1 MKPEKL
7 SPELHATPEQPEI
20 KSAAEQSKRTGA
32 AEQTE
37 VKPAA
42 KQPANTS
49 PAEQSALNAAEQPE
63 GTSIPEQY
71 ETKPAIDS
79 VKKADLS
86 EQPTKN
92 SRSRRIYLL
101 ILLFVITLSI
111 VAAWQ
116 LRKIQKTELTNTR
129 GHSFEKAVV
138 TEVLRDNV
146 QADGSRVGEQRV
158 RVRLSSG
165 SHKGEEIE
173 TSSPSGYLFGAPCV
187 KGMKVIIMQSVTGDT
202 LVTSVYA
209 QDRGNVILIFALLY
223 LLVLCWIGGKQGLRG
238 ALGLIYTVAAIF
250 FLFIPLVYLGYSPF
264 WMAVLVCLLT
274 TFVSMTLI
282 GGFSRKTLAA
292 TLGTSA
298 GVIIAGLVAMAFSFF
313 SGISGWNVSNIEHL
327 MTLWYTE
334 NIRVGDLLFAG
345 LLISALGA
353 VMDVA
358 MSISSTMQEIL
369 QQRPDLR
376 RSELIKAGFRVGRDM
391 MGTDSNTLILAFAGG
406 SVSVL
411 LLNYAYQLPLLQILN
426 SNNIGIA
433 VMQGLAGSFGV
444 ALSVP
449 ATVLL
454 AALIYLPPGK
464 NPSPRLSCGAR

>member
-1 MKPEKL
+1 MNPEKTN
-7 SPELHATPEQPEI
+7 SMRIESNAT
-20 KSAAEQSKRTGA
+20 
-32 AEQTE
+32 
-37 VKPAA
+37 
-42 KQPANTS
+42 
-49 PAEQSALNAAEQPE
+49 
-63 GTSIPEQY
+63 
-71 ETKPAIDS
+71 
-79 VKKADLS
+79 S
-86 EQPTKN
+86 EPKIC
-92 SRSRRIYLL
+92 SRSRLIYLL
-101 ILLFVITLSI
+101 ILILVIALSI
-111 VAAWQ
+111 VAAWE
-116 LRKIQKTELTNTR
+116 LRKVQKTELTNTR

-146 QADGSRVGEQRV
+146 QQDGSRVGEQRV

-165 SHKGEEIE
+165 SHRGEEIE

-187 KGMKVIIMQSVTGDT
+187 KGMKVIIMQSVAGDT

-209 QDRGNVILIFALLY
+209 QDRGSVVLIFALLY

-250 FLFIPLVYLGYSPF
+250 YLFIPLVYLGYSPF

-298 GVIIAGLVAMAFSFF
+298 GVIIAGLVAMAFSLF

-369 QQRPDLR
+369 QQRPDISR
-376 RSELIKAGFRVGRDM
+376 KELIKAGFRVGRDM

-411 LLNYAYQLPLLQILN
+411 LLNYAYQLPLLQIIN

-449 ATVLL
+449 STVLL
-454 AALIYLPPGK
+454 AALIYQPPRK
-464 NPSPRLSCGAR
+464 KRA

>member
-1 MKPEKL
+1 MNPEKTN
-7 SPELHATPEQPEI
+7 SMRIGSNAT
-20 KSAAEQSKRTGA
+20 
-32 AEQTE
+32 
-37 VKPAA
+37 
-42 KQPANTS
+42 
-49 PAEQSALNAAEQPE
+49 
-63 GTSIPEQY
+63 
-71 ETKPAIDS
+71 
-79 VKKADLS
+79 S
-86 EQPTKN
+86 EPKIC
-92 SRSRRIYLL
+92 SRSRLIYLL
-101 ILLFVITLSI
+101 ILILVIALSI

-116 LRKIQKTELTNTR
+116 LRKVQKTELTNTR

-146 QADGSRVGEQRV
+146 QQDGSRVGEQRV

-187 KGMKVIIMQSVTGDT
+187 KGMKVIIMQSVAGDT

-209 QDRGNVILIFALLY
+209 QDRGSVILIFALLY
-223 LLVLCWIGGKQGLRG
+223 LLVLCWIGGEQGLRG

-298 GVIIAGLVAMAFSFF
+298 GVIIAGLVAMAFSLF

-369 QQRPDLR
+369 QQRPDISR
-376 RSELIKAGFRVGRDM
+376 KELIKAGFRVGRDM

-411 LLNYAYQLPLLQILN
+411 LLNYAYQLPLLQIIN

-449 ATVLL
+449 STVLL
-454 AALIYLPPGK
+454 AALIYLPPGQK
-464 NPSPRLSCGAR
+464 SREDSAKASLTIRRTQLKR

>member
-1 MKPEKL
+1 MNSEKTN
-7 SPELHATPEQPEI
+7 SMRIESNATSDPQI
-20 KSAAEQSKRTGA
+20 R
-32 AEQTE
+32 
-37 VKPAA
+37 
-42 KQPANTS
+42 
-49 PAEQSALNAAEQPE
+49 
-63 GTSIPEQY
+63 
-71 ETKPAIDS
+71 
-79 VKKADLS
+79 
-86 EQPTKN
+86 
-92 SRSRRIYLL
+92 SRSRLIYLL
-101 ILLFVITLSI
+101 ILILVIALSI

-116 LRKIQKTELTNTR
+116 LRKVQKTELTNTR

-146 QADGSRVGEQRV
+146 QQDGSRVGEQRV

-165 SHKGEEIE
+165 SHRGEEIE

-187 KGMKVIIMQSVTGDT
+187 KGMKVIIMQSVAGDT

-209 QDRGNVILIFALLY
+209 QDRGSVILIFALLY

-298 GVIIAGLVAMAFSFF
+298 GVIIAGLVAMAFSLF

-369 QQRPDLR
+369 QQRPDLGR
-376 RSELIKAGFRVGRDM
+376 KELIKAGFRVGRDM

-411 LLNYAYQLPLLQILN
+411 LLNYAYQLPLLQIIN

-449 ATVLL
+449 STVLL
-454 AALIYLPPGK
+454 AALIYLPPGQK
-464 NPSPRLSCGAR
+464 SREDSAKASLTIRRTQLKR

>member
-1 MKPEKL
+1 MNSEKTN
-7 SPELHATPEQPEI
+7 SMRIESNATSDPQI
-20 KSAAEQSKRTGA
+20 R
-32 AEQTE
+32 
-37 VKPAA
+37 
-42 KQPANTS
+42 
-49 PAEQSALNAAEQPE
+49 
-63 GTSIPEQY
+63 
-71 ETKPAIDS
+71 
-79 VKKADLS
+79 
-86 EQPTKN
+86 
-92 SRSRRIYLL
+92 SRSRLIYLL
-101 ILLFVITLSI
+101 ILILVIAFSI

-116 LRKIQKTELTNTR
+116 LRKVQKTELTNTR

-146 QADGSRVGEQRV
+146 QQDGSRVGEQRV

-187 KGMKVIIMQSVTGDT
+187 KGMKVIIMQSVAGDT

-209 QDRGNVILIFALLY
+209 QDRGSVILIFALLY

-298 GVIIAGLVAMAFSFF
+298 GVIIAGLVAMAFSLF

-369 QQRPDLR
+369 QQRPDLGR
-376 RSELIKAGFRVGRDM
+376 KELIKAGFRVGSDM

-411 LLNYAYQLPLLQILN
+411 LLNYAYQLPLLQIIN

-449 ATVLL
+449 STVLL
-454 AALIYLPPGK
+454 AALIYLPPGQK
-464 NPSPRLSCGAR
+464 SREDSAKASLTIRRTQLKR

>member
-1 MKPEKL
+1 MNPEKTN
-7 SPELHATPEQPEI
+7 SMRIESNAT
-20 KSAAEQSKRTGA
+20 
-32 AEQTE
+32 
-37 VKPAA
+37 
-42 KQPANTS
+42 
-49 PAEQSALNAAEQPE
+49 
-63 GTSIPEQY
+63 
-71 ETKPAIDS
+71 
-79 VKKADLS
+79 S
-86 EQPTKN
+86 EPKIC
-92 SRSRRIYLL
+92 SRSRLIYLL
-101 ILLFVITLSI
+101 ILILVIALSI

-116 LRKIQKTELTNTR
+116 LRKVQKTELTNTR

-146 QADGSRVGEQRV
+146 QQDGSRVGEQRV

-165 SHKGEEIE
+165 SHRGEEIE

-187 KGMKVIIMQSVTGDT
+187 KGMKVIIMQSVAGDT

-264 WMAVLVCLLT
+264 WMAVLVCLMT

-298 GVIIAGLVAMAFSFF
+298 GVIIAGLVAMAFSLF

-369 QQRPDLR
+369 QQRPDISR
-376 RSELIKAGFRVGRDM
+376 KELIKAGFRVGRDM

-411 LLNYAYQLPLLQILN
+411 LLNYAYQLPLLQIIN

-449 ATVLL
+449 STVLL
-454 AALIYLPPGK
+454 AAIIYQPPGQK
-464 NPSPRLSCGAR
+464 SGEDSSIASLTIRRTQLKR

>member
-1 MKPEKL
+1 MNSEKTN
-7 SPELHATPEQPEI
+7 SMRIESNATSDPQI
-20 KSAAEQSKRTGA
+20 R
-32 AEQTE
+32 
-37 VKPAA
+37 
-42 KQPANTS
+42 
-49 PAEQSALNAAEQPE
+49 
-63 GTSIPEQY
+63 
-71 ETKPAIDS
+71 
-79 VKKADLS
+79 
-86 EQPTKN
+86 
-92 SRSRRIYLL
+92 SRSRLIYLL
-101 ILLFVITLSI
+101 ILILVIAFSI

-116 LRKIQKTELTNTR
+116 LRKVQKTELTNTR

-146 QADGSRVGEQRV
+146 QQDGSRVGEQRV

-173 TSSPSGYLFGAPCV
+173 TSSPSGYLFGAPCA
-187 KGMKVIIMQSVTGDT
+187 KGMKVIIMQSVAGDT

-209 QDRGNVILIFALLY
+209 QDRGSVILIFALLY

-298 GVIIAGLVAMAFSFF
+298 GVIIAGLVAMAFSLF

-369 QQRPDLR
+369 QQRPDLGR
-376 RSELIKAGFRVGRDM
+376 KELIKAGFRVGRDM

-411 LLNYAYQLPLLQILN
+411 LLNYAYQLPLLQIIN

-433 VMQGLAGSFGV
+433 VIQGLAGSFGV

-449 ATVLL
+449 STVLL
-454 AALIYLPPGK
+454 AALIYLPPGQK
-464 NPSPRLSCGAR
+464 SREDSAKASLTIRRTQLKR

>member
-1 MKPEKL
+1 MRIE
-7 SPELHATPEQPEI
+7 SNAT
-20 KSAAEQSKRTGA
+20 
-32 AEQTE
+32 
-37 VKPAA
+37 
-42 KQPANTS
+42 
-49 PAEQSALNAAEQPE
+49 
-63 GTSIPEQY
+63 
-71 ETKPAIDS
+71 
-79 VKKADLS
+79 S
-86 EQPTKN
+86 EPKIC
-92 SRSRRIYLL
+92 SRSRLIYLL
-101 ILLFVITLSI
+101 ILILVIALSI

-116 LRKIQKTELTNTR
+116 LRKVQKTELTNTR

-146 QADGSRVGEQRV
+146 QQDGSRVGEQRV
-158 RVRLSSG
+158 RVRLCSG
-165 SHKGEEIE
+165 SHRGEEIE

-187 KGMKVIIMQSVTGDT
+187 KGMKVIIMQSVAGDT

-209 QDRGNVILIFALLY
+209 QDRGSVILIFALLY

-238 ALGLIYTVAAIF
+238 ALGLIYTVASIF
-250 FLFIPLVYLGYSPF
+250 YLFIPLVYLGYSPF

-298 GVIIAGLVAMAFSFF
+298 GVIIAGLVAMAFSLF

-369 QQRPDLR
+369 QQRPDLGR
-376 RSELIKAGFRVGRDM
+376 KELIKAGFRVGRDM

-449 ATVLL
+449 STVLL
-454 AALIYLPPGK
+454 AALIYLPPVK
-464 NPSPRLSCGAR
+464 KRA

>member
-1 MKPEKL
+1 MNPEKTN
-7 SPELHATPEQPEI
+7 SMRIESNAT
-20 KSAAEQSKRTGA
+20 
-32 AEQTE
+32 
-37 VKPAA
+37 
-42 KQPANTS
+42 
-49 PAEQSALNAAEQPE
+49 
-63 GTSIPEQY
+63 
-71 ETKPAIDS
+71 
-79 VKKADLS
+79 S
-86 EQPTKN
+86 EPKIC
-92 SRSRRIYLL
+92 SRSRLIYLL
-101 ILLFVITLSI
+101 ILILVIALSI

-116 LRKIQKTELTNTR
+116 LRKVQKTELTNTR

-146 QADGSRVGEQRV
+146 QQDGSRVGEQRV

-165 SHKGEEIE
+165 SHRGEEIE

-187 KGMKVIIMQSVTGDT
+187 KGMKVIIMQSVAGDT

-209 QDRGNVILIFALLY
+209 QDRGSVILIFALLY

-250 FLFIPLVYLGYSPF
+250 YLFIPLVYLGYSPF

-298 GVIIAGLVAMAFSFF
+298 GVIIAGLVAMAFSLF

-369 QQRPDLR
+369 QQRPDLGR
-376 RSELIKAGFRVGRDM
+376 KELIKAGFRVGRDM

-411 LLNYAYQLPLLQILN
+411 LLNYAYQLPLLQIIN

-449 ATVLL
+449 STVLL
-454 AALIYLPPGK
+454 AALIYLPPRK
-464 NPSPRLSCGAR
+464 KRA

>member
-1 MKPEKL
+1 MNSEKTN
-7 SPELHATPEQPEI
+7 SMRIESNATSDPQI
-20 KSAAEQSKRTGA
+20 R
-32 AEQTE
+32 
-37 VKPAA
+37 
-42 KQPANTS
+42 
-49 PAEQSALNAAEQPE
+49 
-63 GTSIPEQY
+63 
-71 ETKPAIDS
+71 
-79 VKKADLS
+79 
-86 EQPTKN
+86 
-92 SRSRRIYLL
+92 SRSRLIYLL
-101 ILLFVITLSI
+101 ILILVIAFSI

-116 LRKIQKTELTNTR
+116 LRKVQKTELTNTR

-146 QADGSRVGEQRV
+146 QQDGSRVGEQRV

-173 TSSPSGYLFGAPCV
+173 TSSPSGYLFGAPCA
-187 KGMKVIIMQSVTGDT
+187 KGMKVIIMQSVAGDT

-209 QDRGNVILIFALLY
+209 QDRGSVILIFALLY

-298 GVIIAGLVAMAFSFF
+298 DVIIAGLVAMAFSLF

-369 QQRPDLR
+369 QQRPDLGR
-376 RSELIKAGFRVGRDM
+376 KELIKAGFRVGRDM

-411 LLNYAYQLPLLQILN
+411 LLNYAYQLPLLQIIN

-433 VMQGLAGSFGV
+433 VIQGLAGSFGV

-449 ATVLL
+449 STVLL
-454 AALIYLPPGK
+454 AALIYLPPGQK
-464 NPSPRLSCGAR
+464 SREDSAKASLTIRRTQLKR

>member
-1 MKPEKL
+1 MNSEKTN
-7 SPELHATPEQPEI
+7 SMRIESNATSDPQI
-20 KSAAEQSKRTGA
+20 R
-32 AEQTE
+32 
-37 VKPAA
+37 
-42 KQPANTS
+42 
-49 PAEQSALNAAEQPE
+49 
-63 GTSIPEQY
+63 
-71 ETKPAIDS
+71 
-79 VKKADLS
+79 
-86 EQPTKN
+86 
-92 SRSRRIYLL
+92 SRSRLIYLL
-101 ILLFVITLSI
+101 ILILVIALSI

-116 LRKIQKTELTNTR
+116 LRKVQKTELTNTR

-146 QADGSRVGEQRV
+146 QQDGSRVGEQRV

-187 KGMKVIIMQSVTGDT
+187 KGMKVIIMQSVAGDT

-209 QDRGNVILIFALLY
+209 QDRGSVILIFALLY

-298 GVIIAGLVAMAFSFF
+298 GVIIAGLVAMAFSLF

-369 QQRPDLR
+369 QQRPDLGR
-376 RSELIKAGFRVGRDM
+376 KELIKAGFRVGRDM

-411 LLNYAYQLPLLQILN
+411 LLNYAYQLPLLQIIN

-449 ATVLL
+449 STVLL
-454 AALIYLPPGK
+454 AALIYLPPGQK
-464 NPSPRLSCGAR
+464 SREDSAKASLTIRRTQLKR

>member
-1 MKPEKL
+1 MRIE
-7 SPELHATPEQPEI
+7 SNAT
-20 KSAAEQSKRTGA
+20 
-32 AEQTE
+32 
-37 VKPAA
+37 
-42 KQPANTS
+42 
-49 PAEQSALNAAEQPE
+49 
-63 GTSIPEQY
+63 
-71 ETKPAIDS
+71 
-79 VKKADLS
+79 S
-86 EQPTKN
+86 EPKIC
-92 SRSRRIYLL
+92 SRSRLIYLL
-101 ILLFVITLSI
+101 ILILVIALSI

-116 LRKIQKTELTNTR
+116 LRKVQKTELTNTR

-146 QADGSRVGEQRV
+146 QQDGSRVGEQRV

-165 SHKGEEIE
+165 SHRGEEIE

-187 KGMKVIIMQSVTGDT
+187 KGMKVIIMQSVAGDT

-209 QDRGNVILIFALLY
+209 QDRGSVILIFALLY

-250 FLFIPLVYLGYSPF
+250 YLFIPLVYLGYSPF
-264 WMAVLVCLLT
+264 WMAVLVCLMT

-298 GVIIAGLVAMAFSFF
+298 GVIIAGLVAMAFSLF

-369 QQRPDLR
+369 QQRPDLGR
-376 RSELIKAGFRVGRDM
+376 KELIKAGFRVGRDM

-411 LLNYAYQLPLLQILN
+411 LLNYAYQLPLLQIIN

-449 ATVLL
+449 STVIL
-454 AALIYLPPGK
+454 AALIYLPPRK
-464 NPSPRLSCGAR
+464 KRA

>member
-1 MKPEKL
+1 MNPEKTN
-7 SPELHATPEQPEI
+7 SMRIESNAT
-20 KSAAEQSKRTGA
+20 
-32 AEQTE
+32 
-37 VKPAA
+37 
-42 KQPANTS
+42 
-49 PAEQSALNAAEQPE
+49 
-63 GTSIPEQY
+63 
-71 ETKPAIDS
+71 
-79 VKKADLS
+79 S
-86 EQPTKN
+86 EPQIR
-92 SRSRRIYLL
+92 SRSRLIYLL
-101 ILLFVITLSI
+101 ILLLVIALSI

-116 LRKIQKTELTNTR
+116 LRKVQKTELTNTR

-146 QADGSRVGEQRV
+146 QQDGSSVGEQRV

-165 SHKGEEIE
+165 SHRGEEIE

-187 KGMKVIIMQSVTGDT
+187 KGMKVIIMQSVAGDT

-209 QDRGNVILIFALLY
+209 QDRGSVILIFALLY

-298 GVIIAGLVAMAFSFF
+298 GVIIAGLVAMAFSLF

-369 QQRPDLR
+369 QQRPDLGR
-376 RSELIKAGFRVGRDM
+376 KELIKAGFRVGRDM

-411 LLNYAYQLPLLQILN
+411 LLNYAYQLPLLQIIN

-449 ATVLL
+449 STVLL
-454 AALIYLPPGK
+454 AALIYLPPGQK
-464 NPSPRLSCGAR
+464 SREDSAKASLTIRRTQLKR

>member
-1 MKPEKL
+1 MNPEKTN
-7 SPELHATPEQPEI
+7 SMRIGSNAT
-20 KSAAEQSKRTGA
+20 
-32 AEQTE
+32 
-37 VKPAA
+37 
-42 KQPANTS
+42 
-49 PAEQSALNAAEQPE
+49 
-63 GTSIPEQY
+63 
-71 ETKPAIDS
+71 
-79 VKKADLS
+79 S
-86 EQPTKN
+86 EPKIC
-92 SRSRRIYLL
+92 SRSRLIYLL
-101 ILLFVITLSI
+101 ILILVIALSI

-116 LRKIQKTELTNTR
+116 LRKVQKTELTNTR

-146 QADGSRVGEQRV
+146 QQDGSRVGEQRV

-165 SHKGEEIE
+165 SHRGEEIE

-187 KGMKVIIMQSVTGDT
+187 KGMKVIIMQSVAGDT

-250 FLFIPLVYLGYSPF
+250 YLFIPLVYLGYSPF

-298 GVIIAGLVAMAFSFF
+298 GVIIAGLVAMAFSLF

-369 QQRPDLR
+369 QQRPDLSR
-376 RSELIKAGFRVGRDM
+376 KELIKAGFRVGRDM

-411 LLNYAYQLPLLQILN
+411 LLNYAYQLPLLQIIN

-449 ATVLL
+449 STVLL

-464 NPSPRLSCGAR
+464 KTPSLPFHVKASSSSKVEPSTSKISTSKIKA

>member
-1 MKPEKL
+1 MRIE
-7 SPELHATPEQPEI
+7 SNAT
-20 KSAAEQSKRTGA
+20 
-32 AEQTE
+32 
-37 VKPAA
+37 
-42 KQPANTS
+42 
-49 PAEQSALNAAEQPE
+49 
-63 GTSIPEQY
+63 
-71 ETKPAIDS
+71 
-79 VKKADLS
+79 S
-86 EQPTKN
+86 EPKIC
-92 SRSRRIYLL
+92 SRSRLIYLL
-101 ILLFVITLSI
+101 ILILVIALSI

-116 LRKIQKTELTNTR
+116 LRKVQKTELTNTR

-146 QADGSRVGEQRV
+146 QQDGSRVGEQRV

-165 SHKGEEIE
+165 SHRGEEIE

-187 KGMKVIIMQSVTGDT
+187 KGMKVIIMQSVAGDT

-209 QDRGNVILIFALLY
+209 QDRGSVILIFALLY

-238 ALGLIYTVAAIF
+238 ALGLIYTVASIF
-250 FLFIPLVYLGYSPF
+250 YLFIPLVYLGYSPF

-298 GVIIAGLVAMAFSFF
+298 GVIIAGLVAMAFSLF

-369 QQRPDLR
+369 QQRPDLGR
-376 RSELIKAGFRVGRDM
+376 KELIKAGFRVGRDM

-449 ATVLL
+449 STVLL
-454 AALIYLPPGK
+454 AALIYLPPVK
-464 NPSPRLSCGAR
+464 KRA

>member
-1 MKPEKL
+1 MRIE
-7 SPELHATPEQPEI
+7 SNAT
-20 KSAAEQSKRTGA
+20 
-32 AEQTE
+32 
-37 VKPAA
+37 
-42 KQPANTS
+42 
-49 PAEQSALNAAEQPE
+49 
-63 GTSIPEQY
+63 
-71 ETKPAIDS
+71 
-79 VKKADLS
+79 S
-86 EQPTKN
+86 EPKIC
-92 SRSRRIYLL
+92 SRSRLIYLL
-101 ILLFVITLSI
+101 ILILVIALSI

-116 LRKIQKTELTNTR
+116 LRKVQKTELTNTR

-146 QADGSRVGEQRV
+146 QQDGSRVGEQRV

-165 SHKGEEIE
+165 SHRGEEIE

-187 KGMKVIIMQSVTGDT
+187 KGMKVIIMQSVAGDT

-209 QDRGNVILIFALLY
+209 QDRGSVILIFALLY

-250 FLFIPLVYLGYSPF
+250 YLFIPLVYLGYSPF

-298 GVIIAGLVAMAFSFF
+298 GVIIAGLVAMAFSLF

-369 QQRPDLR
+369 QQRPDISR
-376 RSELIKAGFRVGRDM
+376 KELIKAGFRVGRDM

-411 LLNYAYQLPLLQILN
+411 LLNYAYQLPLLQIIN

-449 ATVLL
+449 STVLL
-454 AALIYLPPGK
+454 AALIYLPPRK
-464 NPSPRLSCGAR
+464 KRA

>member
-1 MKPEKL
+1 MNPEKTN
-7 SPELHATPEQPEI
+7 SMRIESNAT
-20 KSAAEQSKRTGA
+20 
-32 AEQTE
+32 
-37 VKPAA
+37 
-42 KQPANTS
+42 
-49 PAEQSALNAAEQPE
+49 
-63 GTSIPEQY
+63 
-71 ETKPAIDS
+71 
-79 VKKADLS
+79 S
-86 EQPTKN
+86 EPKIC
-92 SRSRRIYLL
+92 SRSRLIYLL
-101 ILLFVITLSI
+101 ILILVIALSI

-116 LRKIQKTELTNTR
+116 LRKVQKTELTNTR

-146 QADGSRVGEQRV
+146 QQDGSRVGEQRV

-165 SHKGEEIE
+165 SHRGEEIE

-187 KGMKVIIMQSVTGDT
+187 KGMKVIIMQSVAGDT

-250 FLFIPLVYLGYSPF
+250 YLFVPLVYLGYSPF

-298 GVIIAGLVAMAFSFF
+298 GVIIAGLVAMAFSLF

-369 QQRPDLR
+369 QQRPDISR
-376 RSELIKAGFRVGRDM
+376 KELIKAGFRVGRDM

-411 LLNYAYQLPLLQILN
+411 LLNYAYQLPLLQIIN

-449 ATVLL
+449 STVLL
-454 AALIYLPPGK
+454 AALIYQPPRK
-464 NPSPRLSCGAR
+464 KRA

>member
-1 MKPEKL
+1 MNPEKTN
-7 SPELHATPEQPEI
+7 SMRIESNAT
-20 KSAAEQSKRTGA
+20 
-32 AEQTE
+32 
-37 VKPAA
+37 
-42 KQPANTS
+42 
-49 PAEQSALNAAEQPE
+49 
-63 GTSIPEQY
+63 
-71 ETKPAIDS
+71 
-79 VKKADLS
+79 S
-86 EQPTKN
+86 EPQIR
-92 SRSRRIYLL
+92 SRSRLIYLIIL
-101 ILLFVITLSI
+101 ILVIALSI

-116 LRKIQKTELTNTR
+116 LRKVQKTELTNTR

-146 QADGSRVGEQRV
+146 QQDGSRVGEQRV

-165 SHKGEEIE
+165 SHRGEEIE

-187 KGMKVIIMQSVTGDT
+187 KGMKVIIMQSVAGDT

-209 QDRGNVILIFALLY
+209 QDRGSVILIFALLY

-298 GVIIAGLVAMAFSFF
+298 GVIIAGLVAMAFSLF

-369 QQRPDLR
+369 QQRPDLGR
-376 RSELIKAGFRVGRDM
+376 KELIKAGFRVGRDM

-411 LLNYAYQLPLLQILN
+411 LLNYAYQLPLLQIIN

-449 ATVLL
+449 STVLL
-454 AALIYLPPGK
+454 AALIYLPPGQK
-464 NPSPRLSCGAR
+464 SREDSAKASLTIRRTQLKR

>member
-1 MKPEKL
+1 MNPEKTN
-7 SPELHATPEQPEI
+7 SMRIESNAT
-20 KSAAEQSKRTGA
+20 
-32 AEQTE
+32 
-37 VKPAA
+37 
-42 KQPANTS
+42 
-49 PAEQSALNAAEQPE
+49 
-63 GTSIPEQY
+63 
-71 ETKPAIDS
+71 
-79 VKKADLS
+79 S
-86 EQPTKN
+86 EPQIR
-92 SRSRRIYLL
+92 SRSRLIYLL
-101 ILLFVITLSI
+101 ILILVIAFSI

-116 LRKIQKTELTNTR
+116 LRKVQKTELTNTR

-146 QADGSRVGEQRV
+146 QQDGSRVGEQRV

-187 KGMKVIIMQSVTGDT
+187 KGMKVIIMQSVAGDT

-209 QDRGNVILIFALLY
+209 QDRGSVILIFALLY

-298 GVIIAGLVAMAFSFF
+298 GVIIAGLVAMAFSLF

-369 QQRPDLR
+369 QQRPDLGR
-376 RSELIKAGFRVGRDM
+376 KELIKAGFRVGRDM

-411 LLNYAYQLPLLQILN
+411 LLNYAYQLPLLQIIN

-449 ATVLL
+449 STVLL

-464 NPSPRLSCGAR
+464 KTPSLPFHVKASSSSKVEPSTSKISTSKIKA

>member
-1 MKPEKL
+1 MNPEKTN
-7 SPELHATPEQPEI
+7 SMRIESNAT
-20 KSAAEQSKRTGA
+20 
-32 AEQTE
+32 
-37 VKPAA
+37 
-42 KQPANTS
+42 
-49 PAEQSALNAAEQPE
+49 
-63 GTSIPEQY
+63 
-71 ETKPAIDS
+71 
-79 VKKADLS
+79 S
-86 EQPTKN
+86 EPKIC
-92 SRSRRIYLL
+92 SRSRLIYLL
-101 ILLFVITLSI
+101 ILILVIALSI

-116 LRKIQKTELTNTR
+116 LRKVQKTELTNTR

-146 QADGSRVGEQRV
+146 QQDGSRVGEQRV

-165 SHKGEEIE
+165 SHRGEEIE

-187 KGMKVIIMQSVTGDT
+187 KGMKVIIMQSVAGDT

-209 QDRGNVILIFALLY
+209 QDRGSVILIFALLY

-250 FLFIPLVYLGYSPF
+250 YLFIPLVYLGYSPF

-298 GVIIAGLVAMAFSFF
+298 GVIIAGLVAMAFSLF

-369 QQRPDLR
+369 QQRPDLGR
-376 RSELIKAGFRVGRDM
+376 KELIKAGFRVGRDM

-411 LLNYAYQLPLLQILN
+411 LLNYAYQLPLLQIIN

-449 ATVLL
+449 STVIL
-454 AALIYLPPGK
+454 AALIYLPPRK
-464 NPSPRLSCGAR
+464 KRA

>member
-1 MKPEKL
+1 MNPEKTN
-7 SPELHATPEQPEI
+7 SMRIESNAT
-20 KSAAEQSKRTGA
+20 
-32 AEQTE
+32 
-37 VKPAA
+37 
-42 KQPANTS
+42 
-49 PAEQSALNAAEQPE
+49 
-63 GTSIPEQY
+63 
-71 ETKPAIDS
+71 
-79 VKKADLS
+79 S
-86 EQPTKN
+86 EPKIC
-92 SRSRRIYLL
+92 SRSRLIYLL
-101 ILLFVITLSI
+101 ILILVIALSI

-116 LRKIQKTELTNTR
+116 LRKVQKTELTNTR

-146 QADGSRVGEQRV
+146 QQDGSRVGEQRV

-187 KGMKVIIMQSVTGDT
+187 KGMKVIIMQSVAGDT

-209 QDRGNVILIFALLY
+209 QDRGSVILIFALLY

-298 GVIIAGLVAMAFSFF
+298 GVIIAGLVAMAFSLF

-369 QQRPDLR
+369 QQRPDLGR
-376 RSELIKAGFRVGRDM
+376 KELIKAGFRVGRDM

-411 LLNYAYQLPLLQILN
+411 LLNYAYQLPLLQIIN

-449 ATVLL
+449 STVLL
-454 AALIYLPPGK
+454 AALIYLPPGQK
-464 NPSPRLSCGAR
+464 SREDSAKASLTIRRTQLKR

>member
-1 MKPEKL
+1 MNSEKTN
-7 SPELHATPEQPEI
+7 SMRIESNATSDPQI
-20 KSAAEQSKRTGA
+20 R
-32 AEQTE
+32 
-37 VKPAA
+37 
-42 KQPANTS
+42 
-49 PAEQSALNAAEQPE
+49 
-63 GTSIPEQY
+63 
-71 ETKPAIDS
+71 
-79 VKKADLS
+79 
-86 EQPTKN
+86 
-92 SRSRRIYLL
+92 SRSRLIYLL
-101 ILLFVITLSI
+101 ILILVIAFSI

-116 LRKIQKTELTNTR
+116 LRKVQKTELTNTR

-146 QADGSRVGEQRV
+146 QQDGSRVGEQRV

-187 KGMKVIIMQSVTGDT
+187 KGMKVIIMQSVAGDT

-209 QDRGNVILIFALLY
+209 QDRGSVILIFALLY

-298 GVIIAGLVAMAFSFF
+298 GVIIAGLVAMAFSLF

-369 QQRPDLR
+369 QQRPDLGR
-376 RSELIKAGFRVGRDM
+376 KELIKAGFRVGRDM

-411 LLNYAYQLPLLQILN
+411 LLNYAYQLPLLQIIN

-449 ATVLL
+449 STVLL
-454 AALIYLPPGK
+454 AALIYLPPGQK
-464 NPSPRLSCGAR
+464 SREDSAKASLTIRRTQLKR

>member
-1 MKPEKL
+1 MNPEKTN
-7 SPELHATPEQPEI
+7 SMRI
-20 KSAAEQSKRTGA
+20 KSNA
-32 AEQTE
+32 
-37 VKPAA
+37 
-42 KQPANTS
+42 TS
-49 PAEQSALNAAEQPE
+49 EPK
-63 GTSIPEQY
+63 IC
-71 ETKPAIDS
+71 
-79 VKKADLS
+79 
-86 EQPTKN
+86 
-92 SRSRRIYLL
+92 SRSRLIYLL
-101 ILLFVITLSI
+101 ILILVIAFSI

-116 LRKIQKTELTNTR
+116 LRKVQKTELTNTR

-146 QADGSRVGEQRV
+146 QQDGSRVGEQRV

-165 SHKGEEIE
+165 SHRGEEIE

-187 KGMKVIIMQSVTGDT
+187 KGMKVIIMQSVAGDT

-209 QDRGNVILIFALLY
+209 QDRGSVILIFALLY

-264 WMAVLVCLLT
+264 WMAVLVCLMT

-298 GVIIAGLVAMAFSFF
+298 GVIIAGLVAMAFSLF
-313 SGISGWNVSNIEHL
+313 SGIRGWNVSNIEHL

-369 QQRPDLR
+369 QQRPDLGR
-376 RSELIKAGFRVGRDM
+376 KELIKAGFRVGRDM

-411 LLNYAYQLPLLQILN
+411 LLNYAYQLPLLQIIN

-449 ATVLL
+449 STVIL
-454 AALIYLPPGK
+454 AALIYLPPRK
-464 NPSPRLSCGAR
+464 KRA

>member
-1 MKPEKL
+1 MNPEKTN
-7 SPELHATPEQPEI
+7 SMRIESNAT
-20 KSAAEQSKRTGA
+20 
-32 AEQTE
+32 
-37 VKPAA
+37 
-42 KQPANTS
+42 
-49 PAEQSALNAAEQPE
+49 
-63 GTSIPEQY
+63 
-71 ETKPAIDS
+71 
-79 VKKADLS
+79 S
-86 EQPTKN
+86 EPKIC
-92 SRSRRIYLL
+92 SRSRLIYLL
-101 ILLFVITLSI
+101 ILILVIALSI

-116 LRKIQKTELTNTR
+116 LRKVQKTELTNTR

-146 QADGSRVGEQRV
+146 QQDGSRVGEQRV

-165 SHKGEEIE
+165 SHRGEEIE

-187 KGMKVIIMQSVTGDT
+187 KGMKVIIMQSVAGDT

-209 QDRGNVILIFALLY
+209 QDRGSVILIFALLY

-250 FLFIPLVYLGYSPF
+250 YLFIPLVYLGYSPF

-298 GVIIAGLVAMAFSFF
+298 GVIIAGLVAMAFSLF

-369 QQRPDLR
+369 QQRPDISR
-376 RSELIKAGFRVGRDM
+376 KELIKAGFRVGRDM

-411 LLNYAYQLPLLQILN
+411 LLNYAYQLPLLQIIN

-449 ATVLL
+449 STVIL
-454 AALIYLPPGK
+454 AALIYLPPRK
-464 NPSPRLSCGAR
+464 KRA

>member
-1 MKPEKL
+1 MNPEKTN
-7 SPELHATPEQPEI
+7 SMRIESNAT
-20 KSAAEQSKRTGA
+20 
-32 AEQTE
+32 
-37 VKPAA
+37 
-42 KQPANTS
+42 
-49 PAEQSALNAAEQPE
+49 
-63 GTSIPEQY
+63 
-71 ETKPAIDS
+71 
-79 VKKADLS
+79 S
-86 EQPTKN
+86 EPKIC
-92 SRSRRIYLL
+92 SRSRLIYLL
-101 ILLFVITLSI
+101 ILILVIALSI

-116 LRKIQKTELTNTR
+116 LRKVQKTELTNTR

-146 QADGSRVGEQRV
+146 QQDGSRVGEQRV

-165 SHKGEEIE
+165 SHRGEEIE

-187 KGMKVIIMQSVTGDT
+187 KGMKVIIMQSVAGDT

-209 QDRGNVILIFALLY
+209 QDRGSVILIFALLY

-250 FLFIPLVYLGYSPF
+250 YLFIPLVYLGYSPF
-264 WMAVLVCLLT
+264 WMAVLVCLMT

-298 GVIIAGLVAMAFSFF
+298 GVIIAGLVAMAFSLF

-369 QQRPDLR
+369 QQRPDLGR
-376 RSELIKAGFRVGRDM
+376 KELIKAGFRVGRDM

-411 LLNYAYQLPLLQILN
+411 LLNYAYQLPLLQIIN

-449 ATVLL
+449 STVIL
-454 AALIYLPPGK
+454 AALIYLPPRK
-464 NPSPRLSCGAR
+464 KRA

>member
-1 MKPEKL
+1 MNPEKTN
-7 SPELHATPEQPEI
+7 SMRIESNAT
-20 KSAAEQSKRTGA
+20 
-32 AEQTE
+32 
-37 VKPAA
+37 
-42 KQPANTS
+42 
-49 PAEQSALNAAEQPE
+49 
-63 GTSIPEQY
+63 
-71 ETKPAIDS
+71 
-79 VKKADLS
+79 S
-86 EQPTKN
+86 EPKIC
-92 SRSRRIYLL
+92 SRSRLIYLL
-101 ILLFVITLSI
+101 ILILVIALSI

-116 LRKIQKTELTNTR
+116 LRKVQKTELTNTR

-146 QADGSRVGEQRV
+146 QQDGSRVGEQRV
-158 RVRLSSG
+158 RVRLCSG
-165 SHKGEEIE
+165 SHRGEEIE

-187 KGMKVIIMQSVTGDT
+187 KGMKVIIMQSVAGDT

-209 QDRGNVILIFALLY
+209 QDRGSVILIFALLY
-223 LLVLCWIGGKQGLRG
+223 LLALCWIGGKQGLRG
-238 ALGLIYTVAAIF
+238 ALGLIYTVASIF
-250 FLFIPLVYLGYSPF
+250 YLFIPLVYLGYSPF

-298 GVIIAGLVAMAFSFF
+298 GVIIAGLVAMAFSLF

-369 QQRPDLR
+369 QQRPDLGR
-376 RSELIKAGFRVGRDM
+376 KELIKAGFRVGRDM

-411 LLNYAYQLPLLQILN
+411 LLNFAYQLPLLQILN

-449 ATVLL
+449 STVLL

-464 NPSPRLSCGAR
+464 KRA

>member
-1 MKPEKL
+1 MNPEKTN
-7 SPELHATPEQPEI
+7 SMRI
-20 KSAAEQSKRTGA
+20 KSNA
-32 AEQTE
+32 
-37 VKPAA
+37 
-42 KQPANTS
+42 TS
-49 PAEQSALNAAEQPE
+49 EPK
-63 GTSIPEQY
+63 IC
-71 ETKPAIDS
+71 
-79 VKKADLS
+79 
-86 EQPTKN
+86 
-92 SRSRRIYLL
+92 SRSRLIYLL
-101 ILLFVITLSI
+101 ILILVIALSI

-116 LRKIQKTELTNTR
+116 LRKVQKTELTNTR

-146 QADGSRVGEQRV
+146 QQDGSRVGEQRV

-165 SHKGEEIE
+165 SHRGEEIE

-187 KGMKVIIMQSVTGDT
+187 KGMKVIIMQSVAGDT

-209 QDRGNVILIFALLY
+209 QDRGSVILIFALLY

-298 GVIIAGLVAMAFSFF
+298 GVIIAGLVAMAFSLF

-369 QQRPDLR
+369 QQRPDLGR
-376 RSELIKAGFRVGRDM
+376 KELIKAGFRVGRDM

-411 LLNYAYQLPLLQILN
+411 LLNYAYQLPLLQIIN

-449 ATVLL
+449 STVLL
-454 AALIYLPPGK
+454 AALIYLPPGQK
-464 NPSPRLSCGAR
+464 SREDSAKASLTIRRTQLKR

>member
-1 MKPEKL
+1 MRIE
-7 SPELHATPEQPEI
+7 SNAT
-20 KSAAEQSKRTGA
+20 
-32 AEQTE
+32 
-37 VKPAA
+37 
-42 KQPANTS
+42 
-49 PAEQSALNAAEQPE
+49 
-63 GTSIPEQY
+63 
-71 ETKPAIDS
+71 
-79 VKKADLS
+79 S
-86 EQPTKN
+86 EPKIC
-92 SRSRRIYLL
+92 SRSRLIYLL
-101 ILLFVITLSI
+101 ILILVIALSI
-111 VAAWQ
+111 VAAWE
-116 LRKIQKTELTNTR
+116 LRKVQKTELTNTR

-146 QADGSRVGEQRV
+146 QQDGSRVGEQRV

-165 SHKGEEIE
+165 SHRGEEIE

-187 KGMKVIIMQSVTGDT
+187 KGMKVIIMQSVAGDT

-209 QDRGNVILIFALLY
+209 QDRGSVILIFALLY

-250 FLFIPLVYLGYSPF
+250 YLFIPLVYLGYSPF

-298 GVIIAGLVAMAFSFF
+298 GVIIAGLVAMAFSLF

-369 QQRPDLR
+369 QQRPDLSR
-376 RSELIKAGFRVGRDM
+376 KELIKAGFRVGRDM

-411 LLNYAYQLPLLQILN
+411 LLNYAYQLPLLQIIN

-449 ATVLL
+449 STVIL
-454 AALIYLPPGK
+454 AALIYLPPRK
-464 NPSPRLSCGAR
+464 KRA

>member
-1 MKPEKL
+1 M
-7 SPELHATPEQPEI
+7 
-20 KSAAEQSKRTGA
+20 TGA

-37 VKPAA
+37 MKPAT
-42 KQPANTS
+42 K
-49 PAEQSALNAAEQPE
+49 QSANMSSAE
-63 GTSIPEQY
+63 
-71 ETKPAIDS
+71 
-79 VKKADLS
+79 LS
-86 EQPTKN
+86 EIKAAAGPTEIKSTAEPPTKS
-92 SRSRRIYLL
+92 SRSRLIYLL
-101 ILLFVITLSI
+101 ILILVIAFSI

-116 LRKIQKTELTNTR
+116 LRKVQKTELTNTR

-146 QADGSRVGEQRV
+146 QQDGSRVGEQRV

-187 KGMKVIIMQSVTGDT
+187 KGMKVIIMQSVAGDT

-209 QDRGNVILIFALLY
+209 QDRGSVILIFALLY

-298 GVIIAGLVAMAFSFF
+298 GVIIAGLVAMAFSLF

-369 QQRPDLR
+369 QQRPDLGR
-376 RSELIKAGFRVGRDM
+376 KELIKAGFRVGRDM

-411 LLNYAYQLPLLQILN
+411 LLNYAYQLPLLQIIN

-449 ATVLL
+449 STVLL
-454 AALIYLPPGK
+454 AALIYLPPGQK
-464 NPSPRLSCGAR
+464 SREDSAKASLTIRRTQLKR

>member
-1 MKPEKL
+1 MNPEKTN
-7 SPELHATPEQPEI
+7 SMRIESIAT
-20 KSAAEQSKRTGA
+20 
-32 AEQTE
+32 
-37 VKPAA
+37 
-42 KQPANTS
+42 
-49 PAEQSALNAAEQPE
+49 
-63 GTSIPEQY
+63 
-71 ETKPAIDS
+71 
-79 VKKADLS
+79 S
-86 EQPTKN
+86 EPKIC
-92 SRSRRIYLL
+92 SRSRLIYLL
-101 ILLFVITLSI
+101 ILILVIALSI

-116 LRKIQKTELTNTR
+116 LRKVQKTELTNTR

-146 QADGSRVGEQRV
+146 QQDGSRVGEQRV

-165 SHKGEEIE
+165 SHRGEEIE

-187 KGMKVIIMQSVTGDT
+187 KGMKVIIMQSVAGDT

-250 FLFIPLVYLGYSPF
+250 YLFIPLVYLGYSPF

-298 GVIIAGLVAMAFSFF
+298 GVIIAGLVAMAFSLF

-369 QQRPDLR
+369 QQRPDISR
-376 RSELIKAGFRVGRDM
+376 KELIKAGFRVGRDM

-411 LLNYAYQLPLLQILN
+411 LLNYAYQLPLLQIIN

-449 ATVLL
+449 STVLL
-454 AALIYLPPGK
+454 AALIYQPPRK
-464 NPSPRLSCGAR
+464 KRA

>member
-1 MKPEKL
+1 MNPEKTN
-7 SPELHATPEQPEI
+7 SMRIETNAT
-20 KSAAEQSKRTGA
+20 
-32 AEQTE
+32 
-37 VKPAA
+37 
-42 KQPANTS
+42 
-49 PAEQSALNAAEQPE
+49 
-63 GTSIPEQY
+63 
-71 ETKPAIDS
+71 
-79 VKKADLS
+79 S
-86 EQPTKN
+86 EPKIC
-92 SRSRRIYLL
+92 SRSRLIYLL
-101 ILLFVITLSI
+101 ILILVIALSI

-116 LRKIQKTELTNTR
+116 LRKVQKTELTNTR

-146 QADGSRVGEQRV
+146 QQDGSRVGEQRV

-165 SHKGEEIE
+165 SHRGEEIE

-187 KGMKVIIMQSVTGDT
+187 KGMKVIIMQSVAGDT

-223 LLVLCWIGGKQGLRG
+223 LLVLCWIGGNQGLRG

-250 FLFIPLVYLGYSPF
+250 YLFIPLVYLGYSPF

-298 GVIIAGLVAMAFSFF
+298 GVIIAGLVAMAFSLF

-369 QQRPDLR
+369 QQRPDLSR
-376 RSELIKAGFRVGRDM
+376 KELIKAGFRVGRDM

-411 LLNYAYQLPLLQILN
+411 LLNYAYQLPLLQIIN

-449 ATVLL
+449 STVLL
-454 AALIYLPPGK
+454 AALIYQPPRK
-464 NPSPRLSCGAR
+464 KRA

>member
-1 MKPEKL
+1 MNPEKTN
-7 SPELHATPEQPEI
+7 SMRIESNAT
-20 KSAAEQSKRTGA
+20 
-32 AEQTE
+32 
-37 VKPAA
+37 
-42 KQPANTS
+42 
-49 PAEQSALNAAEQPE
+49 
-63 GTSIPEQY
+63 
-71 ETKPAIDS
+71 
-79 VKKADLS
+79 S
-86 EQPTKN
+86 EPKIC
-92 SRSRRIYLL
+92 SRSRLLYLL
-101 ILLFVITLSI
+101 ILILVMALSI

-116 LRKIQKTELTNTR
+116 LRKVQKTELTNTR

-138 TEVLRDNV
+138 IEVLRDNV
-146 QADGSRVGEQRV
+146 QQDGSRVGEQRV

-165 SHKGEEIE
+165 SHRGEEIE

-187 KGMKVIIMQSVTGDT
+187 KGMKVIIMQSVAGDT

-209 QDRGNVILIFALLY
+209 QDRGSVILIFALLY

-250 FLFIPLVYLGYSPF
+250 YLFIPLVYLGYSPF

-298 GVIIAGLVAMAFSFF
+298 GVIIAGLVAMAFSLF

-369 QQRPDLR
+369 QQRPDLSR
-376 RSELIKAGFRVGRDM
+376 KELIKAGFRVGRDM

-411 LLNYAYQLPLLQILN
+411 LLNYAYQLPLLQIIN

-449 ATVLL
+449 STVLL
-454 AALIYLPPGK
+454 AALIYLPPRK
-464 NPSPRLSCGAR
+464 KRA

>member
-1 MKPEKL
+1 MNPEKTN
-7 SPELHATPEQPEI
+7 SMRI
-20 KSAAEQSKRTGA
+20 KSNA
-32 AEQTE
+32 
-37 VKPAA
+37 
-42 KQPANTS
+42 TS
-49 PAEQSALNAAEQPE
+49 EPK
-63 GTSIPEQY
+63 IC
-71 ETKPAIDS
+71 
-79 VKKADLS
+79 
-86 EQPTKN
+86 
-92 SRSRRIYLL
+92 SRSRLIYLL
-101 ILLFVITLSI
+101 ILILVIALSI

-116 LRKIQKTELTNTR
+116 LRKVQKTELTNTR

-146 QADGSRVGEQRV
+146 QQDGSRVGEQRV

-165 SHKGEEIE
+165 SHRGEEIE

-187 KGMKVIIMQSVTGDT
+187 KGMKVIIMQSVAGDT

-209 QDRGNVILIFALLY
+209 QDRGSVILIFALLY

-264 WMAVLVCLLT
+264 WMAVLVCLMT

-298 GVIIAGLVAMAFSFF
+298 GVIIAGLVAMAFSLF
-313 SGISGWNVSNIEHL
+313 SGIRGWNVSNIEHL

-369 QQRPDLR
+369 QQRPDLGR
-376 RSELIKAGFRVGRDM
+376 KELIKAGFRVGRDM

-411 LLNYAYQLPLLQILN
+411 LLNYAYQLPLLQIIN

-449 ATVLL
+449 STVIL
-454 AALIYLPPGK
+454 AALIYLPPRK
-464 NPSPRLSCGAR
+464 KRA

>member
-1 MKPEKL
+1 MNPEKTN
-7 SPELHATPEQPEI
+7 SMRIESNAT
-20 KSAAEQSKRTGA
+20 
-32 AEQTE
+32 
-37 VKPAA
+37 
-42 KQPANTS
+42 
-49 PAEQSALNAAEQPE
+49 
-63 GTSIPEQY
+63 
-71 ETKPAIDS
+71 
-79 VKKADLS
+79 S
-86 EQPTKN
+86 EPKIC
-92 SRSRRIYLL
+92 SRSRLIYLL
-101 ILLFVITLSI
+101 ILILVIALSI

-116 LRKIQKTELTNTR
+116 LRKVQKTELTNTR

-146 QADGSRVGEQRV
+146 QQDGSRVGEQRV

-165 SHKGEEIE
+165 SHRGEEIE

-187 KGMKVIIMQSVTGDT
+187 KGMKVIIMQSVAGDT

-223 LLVLCWIGGKQGLRG
+223 LLVLCWIGGNQGLRG

-250 FLFIPLVYLGYSPF
+250 YLFIPLVYLGYSPF
-264 WMAVLVCLLT
+264 WMAVLVCLMT

-298 GVIIAGLVAMAFSFF
+298 GVIIAGLVAMAFSLF

-369 QQRPDLR
+369 QQRPDISR
-376 RSELIKAGFRVGRDM
+376 KELIKAGFRVGRDM

-411 LLNYAYQLPLLQILN
+411 LLNYAYQLPLLQIIN

-449 ATVLL
+449 STVLL
-454 AALIYLPPGK
+454 AALIYQPPRK
-464 NPSPRLSCGAR
+464 KRA

>member
-1 MKPEKL
+1 MRIE
-7 SPELHATPEQPEI
+7 SNAT
-20 KSAAEQSKRTGA
+20 
-32 AEQTE
+32 
-37 VKPAA
+37 
-42 KQPANTS
+42 
-49 PAEQSALNAAEQPE
+49 
-63 GTSIPEQY
+63 
-71 ETKPAIDS
+71 
-79 VKKADLS
+79 S
-86 EQPTKN
+86 EPKIC
-92 SRSRRIYLL
+92 SRSRLIYLL
-101 ILLFVITLSI
+101 ILILVIALSI

-116 LRKIQKTELTNTR
+116 LRKVQKTELTNTR

-146 QADGSRVGEQRV
+146 QQDGSRVGEQRV

-165 SHKGEEIE
+165 SHRGEEIE

-187 KGMKVIIMQSVTGDT
+187 KGMKVIIMQSVAGDT

-250 FLFIPLVYLGYSPF
+250 YLFIPLVYLGYSPF

-298 GVIIAGLVAMAFSFF
+298 GVIIAGLVAMAFSLF

-369 QQRPDLR
+369 QQRPDISR
-376 RSELIKAGFRVGRDM
+376 KELIKAGFRVGRDM

-411 LLNYAYQLPLLQILN
+411 LLNYAYQLPLLQIIN

-449 ATVLL
+449 STVLL
-454 AALIYLPPGK
+454 AALIYQPPRK
-464 NPSPRLSCGAR
+464 KRA

>member
-1 MKPEKL
+1 MNSEKTN
-7 SPELHATPEQPEI
+7 SMRIESNATSDPQI
-20 KSAAEQSKRTGA
+20 R
-32 AEQTE
+32 
-37 VKPAA
+37 
-42 KQPANTS
+42 
-49 PAEQSALNAAEQPE
+49 
-63 GTSIPEQY
+63 
-71 ETKPAIDS
+71 
-79 VKKADLS
+79 
-86 EQPTKN
+86 
-92 SRSRRIYLL
+92 SRSRLIYLL
-101 ILLFVITLSI
+101 ILILVIAFSI

-116 LRKIQKTELTNTR
+116 LRKVQKTELTNTR

-146 QADGSRVGEQRV
+146 QQDGSRVGEQRV

-173 TSSPSGYLFGAPCV
+173 TSSPSGYLFGAPCA
-187 KGMKVIIMQSVTGDT
+187 KGMKVIIMQSVAGDT

-209 QDRGNVILIFALLY
+209 QDRGSVILIFALLY

-298 GVIIAGLVAMAFSFF
+298 GVIIAGLVAMAFSLF

-369 QQRPDLR
+369 QQRPDLGR
-376 RSELIKAGFRVGRDM
+376 KELIKAGFRVGRDM

-411 LLNYAYQLPLLQILN
+411 LLNYAYQLPLLQIIN

-449 ATVLL
+449 STVLL
-454 AALIYLPPGK
+454 AALIYLPPGQK
-464 NPSPRLSCGAR
+464 SREDSAKASLTIRRTQLKR

>member
-1 MKPEKL
+1 MRIE
-7 SPELHATPEQPEI
+7 SNAT
-20 KSAAEQSKRTGA
+20 
-32 AEQTE
+32 
-37 VKPAA
+37 
-42 KQPANTS
+42 
-49 PAEQSALNAAEQPE
+49 
-63 GTSIPEQY
+63 
-71 ETKPAIDS
+71 
-79 VKKADLS
+79 S
-86 EQPTKN
+86 EPKIC
-92 SRSRRIYLL
+92 SRSRLIYLL
-101 ILLFVITLSI
+101 ILILVIALSI

-116 LRKIQKTELTNTR
+116 LRKVQKTELTNTR

-146 QADGSRVGEQRV
+146 QQDGSRVGEQRV

-165 SHKGEEIE
+165 SHRGEEIE

-187 KGMKVIIMQSVTGDT
+187 KGMKVIIMQSVAGDT

-264 WMAVLVCLLT
+264 WMAVLVCLMT

-298 GVIIAGLVAMAFSFF
+298 GVIIAGLVAMAFSLF

-369 QQRPDLR
+369 QQRPDISR
-376 RSELIKAGFRVGRDM
+376 KELIKAGFRVGRDM

-411 LLNYAYQLPLLQILN
+411 LLNYAYQLPLLQIIN

-449 ATVLL
+449 STVLL
-454 AALIYLPPGK
+454 AAIIYQPPGQK
-464 NPSPRLSCGAR
+464 SGEDSSIASLTIRRTQLKR

>member
-1 MKPEKL
+1 MNPEKTN
-7 SPELHATPEQPEI
+7 SMRIESNAT
-20 KSAAEQSKRTGA
+20 
-32 AEQTE
+32 
-37 VKPAA
+37 
-42 KQPANTS
+42 
-49 PAEQSALNAAEQPE
+49 
-63 GTSIPEQY
+63 
-71 ETKPAIDS
+71 
-79 VKKADLS
+79 S
-86 EQPTKN
+86 EPKIC
-92 SRSRRIYLL
+92 SRSRLIYLL
-101 ILLFVITLSI
+101 ILILVIALSI

-116 LRKIQKTELTNTR
+116 LRKVQKTELTNTR

-146 QADGSRVGEQRV
+146 QQDGSRVGEQRV
-158 RVRLSSG
+158 RVRLCSG
-165 SHKGEEIE
+165 SHRGEEIE

-187 KGMKVIIMQSVTGDT
+187 KGMKVIIMQSVAGDT

-209 QDRGNVILIFALLY
+209 QDRGSVILIFALLY

-238 ALGLIYTVAAIF
+238 ALGLIYTVASIF
-250 FLFIPLVYLGYSPF
+250 YLFIPLVYLGYSPF

-298 GVIIAGLVAMAFSFF
+298 GVIIAGLVAMAFSLF

-369 QQRPDLR
+369 QQRPDLGR
-376 RSELIKAGFRVGRDM
+376 KELIKAGFRVGRDM

-411 LLNYAYQLPLLQILN
+411 LLNYAYQLPLLQIIN

-449 ATVLL
+449 STVLL
-454 AALIYLPPGK
+454 AALIYLPPRK
-464 NPSPRLSCGAR
+464 KRA

>member
-1 MKPEKL
+1 MNPEKTN
-7 SPELHATPEQPEI
+7 SMRIESNAT
-20 KSAAEQSKRTGA
+20 
-32 AEQTE
+32 
-37 VKPAA
+37 
-42 KQPANTS
+42 
-49 PAEQSALNAAEQPE
+49 
-63 GTSIPEQY
+63 
-71 ETKPAIDS
+71 
-79 VKKADLS
+79 S
-86 EQPTKN
+86 EPKIC
-92 SRSRRIYLL
+92 SRSRLIYLL
-101 ILLFVITLSI
+101 ILILVIALSI

-116 LRKIQKTELTNTR
+116 LRKVQKTELTNTR

-146 QADGSRVGEQRV
+146 QQDGSRVGEQRV

-165 SHKGEEIE
+165 SHRGEEIE

-187 KGMKVIIMQSVTGDT
+187 KGMKVIIMQSVAGDT

-250 FLFIPLVYLGYSPF
+250 YLFIPLVYLGYSPF

-298 GVIIAGLVAMAFSFF
+298 GVIIAGLVAMAFSLF

-353 VMDVA
+353 VMDLA

-369 QQRPDLR
+369 QQRPDISR
-376 RSELIKAGFRVGRDM
+376 KELIKAGFRVGRDM

-411 LLNYAYQLPLLQILN
+411 LLNYAYQLPLLQIIN

-449 ATVLL
+449 STVLL
-454 AALIYLPPGK
+454 AALIYQPPRK
-464 NPSPRLSCGAR
+464 KRA

>member
-1 MKPEKL
+1 MNPEKTN
-7 SPELHATPEQPEI
+7 SMRIESNAT
-20 KSAAEQSKRTGA
+20 
-32 AEQTE
+32 
-37 VKPAA
+37 
-42 KQPANTS
+42 
-49 PAEQSALNAAEQPE
+49 
-63 GTSIPEQY
+63 
-71 ETKPAIDS
+71 
-79 VKKADLS
+79 S
-86 EQPTKN
+86 EPKIC
-92 SRSRRIYLL
+92 SRSRLIYLL
-101 ILLFVITLSI
+101 ILILVIALSI
-111 VAAWQ
+111 VAAWE
-116 LRKIQKTELTNTR
+116 LRKVQKTELTNTR

-146 QADGSRVGEQRV
+146 QQDGSRVGEQRV

-165 SHKGEEIE
+165 SHRGEEIE

-187 KGMKVIIMQSVTGDT
+187 KGMKVIIMQSVAGDT

-209 QDRGNVILIFALLY
+209 QDRGSVILIFALLY

-250 FLFIPLVYLGYSPF
+250 YLFIPLVYLGYSPF

-298 GVIIAGLVAMAFSFF
+298 GVIIAGLVAMAFSLF

-369 QQRPDLR
+369 QQRPDLSR
-376 RSELIKAGFRVGRDM
+376 KELIKAGFRVGRDM

-411 LLNYAYQLPLLQILN
+411 LLNYAYQLPLLQIIN

-449 ATVLL
+449 STVIL
-454 AALIYLPPGK
+454 AALIYLPPRK
-464 NPSPRLSCGAR
+464 KRA

>member
-1 MKPEKL
+1 MNPEKTN
-7 SPELHATPEQPEI
+7 SMRIESNAT
-20 KSAAEQSKRTGA
+20 
-32 AEQTE
+32 
-37 VKPAA
+37 
-42 KQPANTS
+42 
-49 PAEQSALNAAEQPE
+49 
-63 GTSIPEQY
+63 
-71 ETKPAIDS
+71 
-79 VKKADLS
+79 S
-86 EQPTKN
+86 EPKIC
-92 SRSRRIYLL
+92 SRSRLIYLL
-101 ILLFVITLSI
+101 ILILVIALSI

-116 LRKIQKTELTNTR
+116 LRKVQKTELTNTR

-146 QADGSRVGEQRV
+146 QQDGSRVGEQRV

-165 SHKGEEIE
+165 SHRGEEIE

-187 KGMKVIIMQSVTGDT
+187 KGMKVIIMQSVAGDT

-250 FLFIPLVYLGYSPF
+250 YLFIPLVYLGYSPF

-298 GVIIAGLVAMAFSFF
+298 GVIIAGLVAMAFSLF

-369 QQRPDLR
+369 QQRPDISR
-376 RSELIKAGFRVGRDM
+376 KELIKAGFRVGRDM

-411 LLNYAYQLPLLQILN
+411 LLNYAYQLPLLQIIN

-449 ATVLL
+449 STVLL
-454 AALIYLPPGK
+454 AALIYQPPRK
-464 NPSPRLSCGAR
+464 KRA